1 MKYSVGD
8 LLLVKHYEYKPRL
21 LPRLLLRLPLRPRP
35 RPELFNS
42 YGIVTE
48 VIKHIDAWEGQSTSV
63 DNVYVWFSQV
73 DGTEYCFYEDE
84 VIAEVVK

>member
-8 LLLVKHYEYKPRL
+8 LLFVKHCEYKL
-21 LPRLLLRLPLRPRP
+21 HLRLRLRLRPRP

-48 VIKHIDAWEGQSTSV
+48 VIKHSDAWEGQSTSH
-63 DNVYVWFSQV
+63 DNVYVWYSQI
-73 DGTEYCFYEDE
+73 DGKEYCFCENEVTGE
-84 VIAEVVK
+84 VIK